1 MIMNPFIC
9 CPAGSFK
16 RRKRKSIVV
25 TALLLVVSVLI
36 LVFGLAA
43 TTRTQNITVGGY
55 YPGVIVSAG
64 STQGRSP
71 SETVRC
77 EGGGGLPAPCL
88 WGRIIGEGLWWANFP
103 HIHYSASL
111 SLEAEWV
118 SVSRLINVFSSLILS
133 FQRSQIPPQPSDSYW
148 NPTFVPAEAETNDR
162 DQINLPS

>member
-1 MIMNPFIC
+1 MITKPFIC

-71 SETVRC
+71 SETVRS
-77 EGGGGLPAPCL
+77 EGGGLPAPCL
-88 WGRIIGEGLWWANFP
+88 RGRIIGEGLWWANFP

-148 NPTFVPAEAETNDR
+148 NPKFVPAEAETNHR

>member
-71 SETVRC
+71 SETVRS
-77 EGGGGLPAPCL
+77 EGGGGCSCSLPPRKNNRRRSLMSEFSPHSLFSIAVIR
-88 WGRIIGEGLWWANFP
+88 GRVSLGVSTHKCVFFTHTQL
-103 HIHYSASL
+103 SAFSDPTTTL
-111 SLEAEWV
+111 RFILE
-118 SVSRLINVFSSLILS
+118 
-133 FQRSQIPPQPSDSYW
+133 PQVCPS
-148 NPTFVPAEAETNDR
+148 
-162 DQINLPS
+162 